1 MIIQVD
7 ITKDMLEE
15 AEHMTAEN
23 KAMFGIG
30 CTHRKDFKRQ
40 KLTGFLAEVA
50 INRSFPDLSYSD
62 KLAVDF
68 KYKGYTFDS
77 KAQGCNSKPLNY
89 YNATLYEEKKKRDTD
104 FYIFNRV
111 KNDSSCVWIC
121 GIISKQRFF
130 NIAKLKKAGTK
141 CNNFTYNQSRY
152 EIQYEDLTDLREA
165 LNLLKSNKTEE

>member
-1 MIIQVD
+1 M
-7 ITKDMLEE
+7 
-15 AEHMTAEN
+15 
-23 KAMFGIG
+23 
-30 CTHRKDFKRQ
+30 
-40 KLTGFLAEVA
+40 
-50 INRSFPDLSYSD
+50 
-62 KLAVDF
+62 
-68 KYKGYTFDS
+68 
-77 KAQGCNSKPLNY
+77 
-89 YNATLYEEKKKRDTD
+89 DTD

>member
-1 MIIQVD
+1 MIIEVD

-15 AEHMTAEN
+15 AEYMAAEN

-30 CTHRKDFKRQ
+30 NTHRKDVKRQ

-50 INRSFPDLSYSD
+50 INKTFPELAYSD

-77 KAQGCNSKPLNY
+77 KAQGCNTKPLND
-89 YNATLYEEKKKRDTD
+89 YNATLYEEQKKRDTD

-111 KNDSSCVWIC
+111 KNDSSRVWIC
-121 GIISKQRFF
+121 GIISKLRFF
-130 NIAKLKKAGTK
+130 NIAKLRKAGTK
-141 CNNFTYNQSRY
+141 CSNFTYNESRY
-152 EIQYEDLTDLREA
+152 EIQYKDLTDLREG
-165 LNLLKSNKTEE
+165 LSMLKSSRAKK